1 MKVISNSTPL
11 IALSR
16 IGELEL
22 LHSLFDNIIIPCAVF
37 NEVVLEGAGR
47 PGVKEVKNASWIIK
61 AEVANQLAVSLL
73 ESDLDRGE
81 CEAIVLAKELNA
93 DYLLLDERKARRIIR
108 NSGIKV
114 MGTLGVLGLAAK
126 NGLLTD
132 FDNVFQRLGE
142 NGFRFKPAVTKEVK
156 NYFIK

>member
-22 LHSLFDNIIIPCAVF
+22 LHSLFDNIIIPCAVY

-47 PGVKEVKNASWIIK
+47 PGVKEVKFASWIIK
-61 AEVANQLAVSLL
+61 TEVTNKLAVSLL
-73 ESDLDRGE
+73 ESDLDYGE
-81 CEAIVLAKELNA
+81 SEAIVLAKELNA
-93 DYLLLDERKARRIIR
+93 DYLLVDERKARRIIR

-114 MGTLGVLGLAAK
+114 MGTLGVLGLAVK
-126 NGLLTD
+126 NGLLKD
-132 FDNVFQRLGE
+132 FDNVFKRLDQ
-142 NGFRFKPAVTKEVK
+142 NGFRFTQTVKEEVK
-156 NYFIK
+156 KYFT